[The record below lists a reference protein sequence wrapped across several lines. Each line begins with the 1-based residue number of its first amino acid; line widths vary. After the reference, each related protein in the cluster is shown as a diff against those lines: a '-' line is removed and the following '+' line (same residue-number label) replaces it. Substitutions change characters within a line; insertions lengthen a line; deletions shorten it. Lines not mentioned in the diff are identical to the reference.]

1 MAAVLDGSLN
11 IAIVM
16 LLGCKMRNI
25 IFKVAEARGE
35 LVGGP
40 VGESVGVGGPVGESV
55 GAGATVGVS
64 VSVGHLF
71 PDRTVRSELGYRRL
85 CSQIKLPSL
94 IDICMTLMLG
104 VPEKRLG

>member
-11 IAIVM
+11 MAIVI

-40 VGESVGVGGPVGESV
+40 VGEPVGESV